1 MSSKAAETEETD
13 EQTNQQT
20 YFHDQEAKEKIAIIV
35 CFPNEDDGEFP
46 MELITTLCGETNAT
60 FRQSQ
65 LKKPGEPPANRRT
78 ATSSQQTAPKEVGK
92 KRKFDLNVGELM
104 QDSRFV
110 NDHVNKSI
118 EHLSSQGQ
126 KVIFI
131 IVMPNEEGIFPQE
144 KISAFCQNAKA
155 SFSYSYLNIKIRIK
169 KIKTEP
175 VSHTKKINYFC

>member
-1 MSSKAAETEETD
+1 MSSKAAETEKTD
-13 EQTNQQT
+13 QQTNQQPC
-20 YFHDQEAKEKIAIIV
+20 FHEQEAKEKIAIIV
-35 CFPNEDDGEFP
+35 CFPNEADGEFP

-65 LKKPGEPPANRRT
+65 LKKPGEPPART
-78 ATSSQQTAPKEVGK
+78 ATSSHQTALAKEQEPGK

-155 SFSYSYLNIKIRIK
+155 SFSYSSLNIKIRIK
-169 KIKTEP
+169 KIKREP
-175 VSHTKKINYFC
+175 Q